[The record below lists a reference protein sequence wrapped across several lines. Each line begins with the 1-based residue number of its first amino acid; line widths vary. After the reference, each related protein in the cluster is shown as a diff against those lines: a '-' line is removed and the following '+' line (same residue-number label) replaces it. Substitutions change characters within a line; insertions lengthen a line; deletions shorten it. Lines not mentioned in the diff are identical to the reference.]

1 VPTQIH
7 RHERQPPLRMRRPKH
22 ARASQRAKT
31 GLAMIRHEELVR
43 RPRLEALRAVPG
55 HVLDHEEGA
64 VGDEDVVE
72 HAVGDDGAVE
82 ALDDGGE
89 DGEAAGGGGVCAVD
103 EDGGGG
109 AFLPVCEGWGVDR
122 GLDVAA
128 VEVDGCA

>member
-1 VPTQIH
+1 
-7 RHERQPPLRMRRPKH
+7 
-22 ARASQRAKT
+22 
-31 GLAMIRHEELVR
+31 MIRHEELVL

-72 HAVGDDGAVE
+72 HAVGDDRAVE

-89 DGEAAGGGGVCAVD
+89 DGEAAGRGGVGAVD
-103 EDGGGG
+103 EDGCGG
-109 AFLPVCEGWGVDR
+109 AFLPVCGGGVDR

-128 VEVDGCA
+128 VEVDGCAGGEVVEGAGEAEDVPEEGAGGGDLLGWS

>member
-1 VPTQIH
+1 
-7 RHERQPPLRMRRPKH
+7 MRRPEN
-22 ARASQRAKT
+22 ARTSQRAET
-31 GLAMIRHEELVR
+31 GLTVIGHEELLR
-43 RPRLEALRAVPG
+43 RPGLEALRAVPG

-89 DGEAAGGGGVCAVD
+89 DGETAWRGGVGAVD

-109 AFLPVCEGWGVDR
+109 AFLPVCERGGVD
-122 GLDVAA
+122 G
-128 VEVDGCA
+128 